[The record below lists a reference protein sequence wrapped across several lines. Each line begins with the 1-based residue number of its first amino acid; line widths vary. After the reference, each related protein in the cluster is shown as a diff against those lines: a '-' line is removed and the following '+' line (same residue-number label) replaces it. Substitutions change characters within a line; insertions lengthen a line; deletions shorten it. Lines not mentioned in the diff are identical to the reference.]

1 MITLSNKYLS
11 RSTNSVTFSSGT
23 DVKAVFSIGS
33 GFVMSLT
40 GTKNYLFFYF
50 NIIRSIKV
58 NNVIQHNYHCITKS
72 M

>member
-11 RSTNSVTFSSGT
+11 MSTNSVTFSSGT

-40 GTKNYLFFYF
+40 GTKNYFYF
-50 NIIRSIKV
+50 SIIRSIKER
-58 NNVIQHNYHCITKS
+58 NIT
-72 M
+72 

>member
-1 MITLSNKYLS
+1 MYMITLSNKYLS

-40 GTKNYLFFYF
+40 GTKIFYF
-50 NIIRSIKV
+50 LF
-58 NNVIQHNYHCITKS
+58 
-72 M
+72 